1 MVGVVLRAQGRAV
14 AGKGAARQIRRM
26 GRIPGIVYGKGK
38 DNVQVSLDAG
48 EFNRLLATTGVGQL
62 VNLEVVVGDE
72 VQSRPTL
79 LKDVQYDPV
88 VGDVLHVDFHEVAL
102 DEPIKTFVE
111 IVLVD
116 EGEGTTRDGG
126 IVSQLLREIEVE
138 CLPTNIPD
146 QVSVNVTGLSIGD
159 SVTVGDLEKLPGVE
173 FITPVEEIVVTVT
186 APTTEVVE
194 EETADEAEEATEEA
208 DEEE

>member
-14 AGKGAARQIRRM
+14 AGKGAAIQIRRM

>member
-1 MVGVVLRAQGRAV
+1 
-14 AGKGAARQIRRM
+14 M

-173 FITPVEEIVVTVT
+173 FITPAEEIVVTVT